1 MRSKVFCV
9 ILGVGLGILGVGC
22 QTLRGPKGDGSTDGT
37 RHFTPGPQALVIDPT
52 NGNVLTRWI
61 GQRSLRSKGCPEV
74 NGWIGEPLLSPA
86 LAKSRD
92 DSALITELGLDRF
105 CVYTPRAGYTQ
116 PFAAPPD
123 LKASMDRLAIST
135 ATDEM
140 VQGSLLQANSS
151 GVAQALTTEFLSQAG
166 HLPPSPGLPSGS
178 TSVQITVLDTQPEG
192 SSPPPPTSPQ
202 HGFVIANLA
211 RKLVCDGTV
220 CAATVVNKR
229 ALNYGDPTHTIT
241 QLAPDLPGS
250 IGTVSELG
258 QAIYEAVPE
267 YPHGKHLILNL
278 SIGWD
283 GEMDLGGKGLSDAAL
298 FVQGILELAARK
310 QVLVVAAAGNRRG
323 GSPEGSNWPILPA
336 AWDSSPSYPSLIYAV
351 GGVDWQG
358 LPLPNSRTN
367 GLPVRVAYGDHA
379 TTFVNKIPTVV
390 YTGTSVSTAVVSAT
404 AAMVWHLRPH
414 LTPAEVM
421 HLIDSSGEKLPALA
435 EFYPGRST
443 GAQAPQIREV
453 SLCAAVKKVCAKYG
467 LNCSTLACPA
477 QHQPPALASLLAQCG
492 PDLGTPFSKATS
504 PSPVPAPC
512 IPSTLLLT
520 QGGDPGSPPI
530 CPTDQYGSLSAQPW
544 VLPQP
549 GDDPCPNCALVPTGP
564 PGVKSQVSISPSGVT
579 AFAGLSYVPSRPQ
592 YQLAI
597 ALNRNWLTALK
608 TAELADAKLQVT
620 AMLDIDCFVPDQPMS
635 RTTYPVK
642 IDYQAATAWTAFGFG
657 DGRSLKGCRA
667 QLNFVVQDNTGNSWS
682 VQNPIVVDPEPSD
695 LTCAPPSPNGSIRS
709 VSAPSTNVVTLGP
722 KERKTATQ
730 PPL

>member
-9 ILGVGLGILGVGC
+9 ILGVGLGILGAGC
-22 QTLRGPKGDGSTDGT
+22 QTFRGPKVNVDVSIEGSKPFPAHPD
-37 RHFTPGPQALVIDPT
+37 RLVIDPK
-52 NGNVLTRWI
+52 NGNILTRWI
-61 GQRSLRSKGCPEV
+61 GQRSLGSKGCPEV

-135 ATDEM
+135 ATDGM
-140 VQGSLLQANSS
+140 VQGSLLQANSG
-151 GVAQALTTEFLSQAG
+151 GVAQALTAEFLSQAG
-166 HLPPSPGLPSGS
+166 QLPPSPGLPSGS
-178 TSVQITVLDTQPEG
+178 PSVQITVLDTQPEG
-192 SSPPPPTSPQ
+192 SPSPPPTSPQ

-211 RKLVCDGTV
+211 RTLVCDDTV

-229 ALNYGDPTHTIT
+229 ALNYGDPTDTTT

-258 QAIYEAVPE
+258 KAIYAAVLARPQ
-267 YPHGKHLILNL
+267 GKHLILNL

-283 GEMDLGGKGLSDAAL
+283 GEMDLGGKGLSEPAHC
-298 FVQGILELAARK
+298 VQWVLKLAARK
-310 QVLVVAAAGNRRG
+310 HVLVVAAAGNRRG

-379 TTFVNKIPTVV
+379 MTFVNKIPTVV

-421 HLIDSSGEKLPALA
+421 QLIDRSGEELPARA

-443 GAQAPQIREV
+443 GAPAPPIQEV
-453 SLCAAVKKVCAKYG
+453 SLCAVVKKVCGKYG
-467 LNCSTLACPA
+467 LSCSTLACPA
-477 QHQPPALASLLAQCG
+477 PHQPPALAPLLAQCA
-492 PDLGTPFSKATS
+492 PDPGTPFSQATS

-520 QGGDPGSPPI
+520 QGGGPGSPPI
-530 CPTDQYGSLSAQPW
+530 CPTDQFSSLSAQPW

-564 PGVKSQVSISPSGVT
+564 PLHFQSQLAISPSGVT
-579 AFAGLSYVPSRPQ
+579 AFAGLSHIPSRPEYQ

-597 ALNRNWLTALK
+597 ALNKNWLNALK

-620 AMLDIDCFVPDQPMS
+620 AMLDIDCFAPDQPMS
-635 RTTYPVK
+635 RMTYPVT
-642 IDYQAATAWTAFGFG
+642 INYSSATAWTAFGFG

-667 QLNFVVQDNTGNSWS
+667 QLNFVVQDNTGNTWS
-682 VQNPIVVDPEPSD
+682 VQNPIVVDPELSD
-695 LTCAPPSPNGSIRS
+695 LTCAPPNPNGSTQS
-709 VSAPSTNVVTLGP
+709 VSAP
-722 KERKTATQ
+722 RQ
-730 PPL
+730 MW